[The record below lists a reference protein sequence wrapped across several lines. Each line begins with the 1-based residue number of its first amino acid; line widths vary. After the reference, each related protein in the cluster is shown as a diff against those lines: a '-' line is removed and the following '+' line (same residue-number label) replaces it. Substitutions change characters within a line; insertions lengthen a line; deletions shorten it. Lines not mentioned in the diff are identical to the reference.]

1 MINPILPINFF
12 EVPKIDI
19 NLNQDYISNLIANNM
34 ISDFFLPSAINQN
47 PFFSNVQDLNEKI
60 GILQTATNSIDKIL
74 SYVDILKNVNPEEK
88 DVINDLTNEINSI
101 IKNTTFNSL
110 PVFNQTLKIGDKDID
125 LSLPLLD
132 LNNTTIDKY
141 EELLKKKESDI
152 FNILN
157 NITFQTPINSNFN
170 PFNEDTFESIIN
182 SGLLT
187 SAYKT
192 DIIDPY
198 TLELLFS

>member
-34 ISDFFLPSAINQN
+34 ISDFFLPSTINQN